1 MNDTKDGRLI
11 RWIMNLMRDV
21 YYPFSACI
29 WLDEMGEAIG
39 LYQFD
44 TSFCK
49 PNWDMP
55 YGARACIL
63 VSNHPDG
70 DMRPSQA
77 DVRNLHELKISYPL
91 TACRMLIHSEDEG
104 IREISAFE

>member
-1 MNDTKDGRLI
+1 MNDTKDGRQI
-11 RWIMNLMRDV
+11 RWIRNLMRDV

-29 WLDEMGEAIG
+29 WLDEKGEAIG

-44 TSFCK
+44 TSFCE

-70 DMRPSQA
+70 DMCPSEA
-77 DVRNLHELKISYPL
+77 DMRNICELKSSCPLIS
-91 TACRMLIHSEDEG
+91 CRMLIHSEDEG
-104 IREISAFE
+104 INEISDF